1 MISLEEWTVLRRLT
15 RTISIREAA
24 AIIFALTAVLPVLVL
39 LALLDRLDLLK
50 RSETQVGLVLALL
63 VAILG
68 FVVFR
73 RMVDQIAQLA
83 RAGGGARIAKL
94 PALGT
99 VAELLRIRRTLKGLL
114 KDAGWSREHLKHLL
128 VMLVALNE
136 VAELAARMP
145 RMQDFLNL
153 ALGRTMR
160 TVNATI
166 GSIMLVDGEGRTL
179 RIAAARGLPDEVLD
193 AEIKVGE
200 GIAGKIAQ
208 LGVPVLV
215 ENIETDARF
224 AKPNDPRYGS
234 GSFISVPIRLGD
246 RVIGVTNLA
255 KKEVQAAD
263 SPDSHCFTAVD
274 LRFVNALMTYVAYAL
289 EYARLLEETRHKEK
303 KL

>member
-1 MISLEEWTVLRRLT
+1 MVLRRIT
-15 RTISIREAA
+15 RAVSIRQAA
-24 AIIFALTAVLPVLVL
+24 GIIFALTAILPVLVL
-39 LALLDRLDLLK
+39 LGLLDRLDLLK

-99 VAELLRIRRTLKGLL
+99 VAELLRIRRTLKGLV
-114 KDAGWSREHLKHLL
+114 KDAGWCREHYKHLL

-153 ALGRTMR
+153 ALERTMR
-160 TVNATI
+160 TVKATM
-166 GSIMLVDGEGRTL
+166 GSIMLVDGQGRTL
-179 RIAAARGLPDEVLD
+179 RVAAARGLPDEVLD

-200 GIAGKIAQ
+200 GIAGKIVQ

-255 KKEVQAAD
+255 KKEVQAVD
-263 SPDSHCFTAVD
+263 SPESRLFTPVD
-274 LRFVNALMTYVAYAL
+274 LRFANALMTYVAYAL
-289 EYARLLEETRHKEK
+289 EYARLREESRK
-303 KL
+303 

>member
-1 MISLEEWTVLRRLT
+1 MLRRLT

-145 RMQDFLNL
+145 RIPDFLNL